1 VTLGH
6 FEVPDP
12 SKQLGQARNWTQR
25 RQNVDLAAN
34 RGCSPR
40 ANQSALGRR
49 RMVNSMRPPES
60 SR

>member
-40 ANQSALGRR
+40 AINRR
-49 RMVNSMRPPES
+49 WAGGGW
-60 SR
+60 